1 MLREKTHNFLG
12 IQHAHLVCILLQQW
26 SEHIFTDVMYKK
38 GEKDGSGS
46 ENMHSEQTKY
56 ATSVGFATAIILS
69 ITG

>member
-1 MLREKTHNFLG
+1 MHNVLG
-12 IQHAHLVCILLQQW
+12 IQHAHLVFTSLLQQNTN
-26 SEHIFTDVMYKK
+26 IFTDVMYKK
-38 GEKDGSGS
+38 GKKDGSGS